1 MPRKITNGLAGQSG
15 LGNLAVVSG
24 NTLTS
29 ASTDTNVTLGTTG
42 SANVTT
48 SKIITVTDTTTG
60 ALNSG
65 ALTTAG
71 GIGVAGAVNI
81 GGTLSVGGS
90 GINGT
95 AIGATTPSDG
105 SFTTLS
111 ATGLATIAENVDV
124 TNAKTGATGT
134 VVHDFS
140 TSRAWYHSGIA
151 ANFTVNLTNV
161 PTTNNRQIEVSIY
174 LSQGATAYYVSGF
187 QIDGVAQT
195 INWAGYAPPTP
206 QPYTLEIQTF
216 TLYRVGGAW
225 TVLST
230 TSSHGLADGSSIVRA
245 AASGAAIKSLT
256 GTTTNGFYW
265 INPGGLGAI
274 QVYIDMNYS
283 GGGLT
288 GGWVLVL
295 SNCKNG
301 AFGGCPIADGIGP
314 LSYSD
319 AVNGNNYNGTRDT
332 NMQFRTFVGARYW
345 TSIGLNVAQFC
356 SGSAV
361 TLNSTGSHNKR
372 YRWRYTGM
380 AGNYGFQGATGV
392 ADETS
397 SGAPGFL
404 TYHAANGFGLY
415 TYDNLGPSSCPAYY
429 GYTPFWYGGCWDGN
443 MWGGGNYGS
452 YQDAPFWSGSGSDY
466 FNYMAVYLHI

>member
-15 LGNLAVVSG
+15 LGNLTVVSG
-24 NTLTS
+24 NNLTS

-216 TLYRVGGAW
+216 TLY
-225 TVLST
+225 LS
-230 TSSHGLADGSSIVRA
+230 LI
-245 AASGAAIKSLT
+245 
-256 GTTTNGFYW
+256 
-265 INPGGLGAI
+265 
-274 QVYIDMNYS
+274 
-283 GGGLT
+283 
-288 GGWVLVL
+288 
-295 SNCKNG
+295 
-301 AFGGCPIADGIGP
+301 
-314 LSYSD
+314 
-319 AVNGNNYNGTRDT
+319 
-332 NMQFRTFVGARYW
+332 
-345 TSIGLNVAQFC
+345 
-356 SGSAV
+356 
-361 TLNSTGSHNKR
+361 
-372 YRWRYTGM
+372 
-380 AGNYGFQGATGV
+380 
-392 ADETS
+392 
-397 SGAPGFL
+397 
-404 TYHAANGFGLY
+404 
-415 TYDNLGPSSCPAYY
+415 
-429 GYTPFWYGGCWDGN
+429 
-443 MWGGGNYGS
+443 
-452 YQDAPFWSGSGSDY
+452 
-466 FNYMAVYLHI
+466 HI